1 MSDQNP
7 FTASKLPFAM
17 LVSVALSFVLALVLM
32 FILELSGTIAMF
44 AGLMILIVVFALL
57 IYFLDEPAAVAQ
69 VSTVADEP
77 VVAAVEV
84 EAAVEAVE
92 VVVDEVEAAPAADGD
107 EKPVGLDAPRDG
119 TADDLKL
126 IKGVGPKLEALL
138 NSMGFWHFDQVA
150 AWTAAEISW
159 VDENLEGFKGRVTRD
174 EWVWQAGILAEGG
187 TTAFAAKADK
197 GGKH

>member
-57 IYFLDEPAAVAQ
+57 IYFLDEPAVTVVAAEPE
-69 VSTVADEP
+69 VIP
-77 VVAAVEV
+77 VVA
-84 EAAVEAVE
+84 EAP
-92 VVVDEVEAAPAADGD
+92 VVVDEVVAEPVVEVASTAPEGD
-107 EKPVGLDAPRDG
+107 EKPLGLDAPRDG

-150 AWTAAEISW
+150 AWTTAEISW

-174 EWVWQAGILAEGG
+174 EWVAQARILAEG
-187 TTAFAAKADK
+187 DK
-197 GGKH
+197 H